1 MVVNLTDLSRLVRNI
16 IKNEDDSIGI
26 ISIDS
31 DGVYLRDARV
41 HGVDYQERVVKVN
54 NRKLNSRQKPTITME
69 YWFFI
74 DGVRFYSYND
84 IEFKTTFVQTQT
96 TSPSQYE
103 FTKGAK

>member
-1 MVVNLTDLSRLVRNI
+1 MEVRLTELSKLVRNI
-16 IKNEDDSIGI
+16 IKNENDSIGI

-31 DGVYLRDARV
+31 DGVYLQDARV

-54 NRKLNSRQKPTITME
+54 NRKLRQKPTITME

-84 IEFKTTFVQTQT
+84 IEFVQTQTVQTQT
-96 TSPSQYE
+96 TSSSQYE
-103 FTKGAK
+103 FTKGVK